1 LPRVKKVSERRR
13 KTAKKRNTRPKG
25 KPKRKGSVKTAPP
38 KRKKTTGRATTG
50 VCSRKPEKG
59 KVRSVASRSKAPKV
73 MTEAARA
80 RMEKLRTMLE
90 TKRAEILGEIKRA
103 RQDSLESDR
112 TSFPEVGDLV
122 SASVQKE
129 RAFEYGEIGVNA
141 LREINN
147 ALEKLKAGTY
157 GICEICEKPIG
168 YRRLE
173 AMPSARL
180 CIKCKAEQESL
191 GGITPAGKEKD

>member
-1 LPRVKKVSERRR
+1 M
-13 KTAKKRNTRPKG
+13 
-25 KPKRKGSVKTAPP
+25 KTAPA
-38 KRKKTTGRATTG
+38 KRKKTTRGATAG
-50 VCSRKPEKG
+50 
-59 KVRSVASRSKAPKV
+59 VRSGRRQTKQVEPVAVRRKAPKV

-80 RMEKLRTMLE
+80 RMERLRTMLE
-90 TKRAEILGEIKRA
+90 SKRAEILGEIKRA
-103 RQDSLESDR
+103 RQDSLETDR

-147 ALEKLKAGTY
+147 ALQKLKEGTY
-157 GICEICEKPIG
+157 GVCEICEKPIG

-180 CIKCKAEQESL
+180 CIKCKAEQESS
-191 GGITPAGKEKD
+191 GGISPSGKDKD